1 MNARSLINI
10 ALLVIIIALASFIM
24 WNNNSNSYL
33 KLKLTDLDKSEIKTI
48 TITRDKGDI
57 VIQLTSTGWMMNSP
71 YNTAAHDF
79 RINQL
84 LNLTQLIAENSYDV
98 DDLDLSKFNLA
109 PSDTNIMF
117 NTTLLEFGKTNPV
130 SLLRYV
136 KSGKKLYLVKD
147 NLYPLLR
154 SQPSSFISLSLLPE
168 SSQIKSIALPGFS
181 LIKDTD
187 KSWTTTPDQKASAD
201 AIQSFI
207 QQWQNAK
214 AFGVHAYME
223 RKNLGQIR
231 IELDNELISYEITDD
246 APWLILARRDL
257 GLEYH
262 LDKSQLAA
270 LLDMPAPISDPT
282 PATNKE
288 IENSN

>member
-10 ALLVIIIALASFIM
+10 ALLVMIIALSSFIL
-24 WNNNSNSYL
+24 WHNNDNSYL
-33 KLKLTDLDKSEIKTI
+33 KLKLTNLDKSEIKII
-48 TITRDKGDI
+48 TIPREKGDI
-57 VIQLTSTGWMMNSP
+57 VIKLTGSGWLMQSP
-71 YNTAAHDF
+71 YKIPAHDF

-109 PSDTNIMF
+109 PSDTNIIF
-117 NTTLLEFGKTNPV
+117 NKTLLEFGKANPV

-168 SSQIKSIALPGFS
+168 SSKIKSIALPGFS

-187 KSWTTTPDQKASAD
+187 KSWTTTPDQKADAD

-223 RKNLGQIR
+223 RKKLGQIR

-246 APWLILARRDL
+246 APWLILARKDL

-262 LDKSQLAA
+262 LDKSQAA
-270 LLDMPAPISDPT
+270 ILLNISAPETDAKT
-282 PATNKE
+282 ENTN
-288 IENSN
+288 